1 MEKVK
6 SFAILILAV
15 SLISS
20 YFMIYQ
26 LLDTNSQLLD
36 TNSQLLD
43 TNSQLLDTNS
53 QLLDTNSK
61 LQNKVYDLDSVIRVH
76 EIINRTGKNGG

>member
-15 SLISS
+15 SLVSS

-26 LLDTNSQLLD
+26 LLAN
-36 TNSQLLD
+36 NK
-43 TNSQLLDTNS
+43 
-53 QLLDTNSK
+53 K
-61 LQNKVYDLDSVIRVH
+61 LQYQVNDLESVIRVH
-76 EIINRTGKNGG
+76 ENINRTGKNGG

>member
-26 LLDTNSQLLD
+26 LLN
-36 TNSQLLD
+36 

-61 LQNKVYDLDSVIRVH
+61 LQNKVYDLESVIRVN
-76 EIINRTGKNGG
+76 EIIKRTGKNGG

>member
-43 TNSQLLDTNS
+43 TNS
-53 QLLDTNSK
+53 K
-61 LQNKVYDLDSVIRVH
+61 LQNKVNDLESVIRVH

>member
-1 MEKVK
+1 MNLEKVK

-15 SLISS
+15 SLVSS

-26 LLDTNSQLLD
+26 LLAN
-36 TNSQLLD
+36 
-43 TNSQLLDTNS
+43 
-53 QLLDTNSK
+53 
-61 LQNKVYDLDSVIRVH
+61 NKKIQHQVSDLESVVRVH

>member
-20 YFMIYQ
+20 YFMIY
-26 LLDTNSQLLD
+26 
-36 TNSQLLD
+36 
-43 TNSQLLDTNS
+43 QLLDTNS

>member
-26 LLDTNSQLLD
+26 MLDTNSK
-36 TNSQLLD
+36 
-43 TNSQLLDTNS
+43 
-53 QLLDTNSK
+53 LLDTNSK
-61 LQNKVYDLDSVIRVH
+61 LQNKVYDLENVIRVH
-76 EIINRTGKNGG
+76 EIINRTGRNGG

>member
-15 SLISS
+15 SLVSS
-20 YFMIYQ
+20 YFMIY
-26 LLDTNSQLLD
+26 
-36 TNSQLLD
+36 
-43 TNSQLLDTNS
+43 

-61 LQNKVYDLDSVIRVH
+61 LQNKVYDLESVIRVH
-76 EIINRTGKNGG
+76 ENINRTGKNGG

>member
-1 MEKVK
+1 MELEKVK

-20 YFMIYQ
+20 YFMIDQ
-26 LLDTNSQLLD
+26 LLAN
-36 TNSQLLD
+36 NK
-43 TNSQLLDTNS
+43 
-53 QLLDTNSK
+53 K
-61 LQNKVYDLDSVIRVH
+61 LQHQVSDLESVVRVH

>member
-15 SLISS
+15 SLVSS

-26 LLDTNSQLLD
+26 LLDS
-36 TNSQLLD
+36 
-43 TNSQLLDTNS
+43 NSQLLDTNS

-61 LQNKVYDLDSVIRVH
+61 LQNKVYDLESVIRVN
-76 EIINRTGKNGG
+76 EIIKRTGKNGG